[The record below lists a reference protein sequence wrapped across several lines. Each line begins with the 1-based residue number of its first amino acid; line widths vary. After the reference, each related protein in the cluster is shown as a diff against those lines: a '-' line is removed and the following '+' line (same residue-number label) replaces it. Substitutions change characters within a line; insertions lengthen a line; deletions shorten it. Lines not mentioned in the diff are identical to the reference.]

1 MVSKL
6 SLINFEFLFPFQT
19 YDYKRLYNSMLKP
32 AFIFDGRIILN
43 HQELIDI
50 GFHVE
55 TIGKRLARCN
65 VYRPFAATS

>member
-1 MVSKL
+1 MSTH
-6 SLINFEFLFPFQT
+6 SIGFLRFFVPFQT
-19 YDYKRLYNSMLKP
+19 YDYKRLYSSMLKP
-32 AFIFDGRIILN
+32 AFVFDGRIILN

-55 TIGKRLARCN
+55 TIGKRLARSN